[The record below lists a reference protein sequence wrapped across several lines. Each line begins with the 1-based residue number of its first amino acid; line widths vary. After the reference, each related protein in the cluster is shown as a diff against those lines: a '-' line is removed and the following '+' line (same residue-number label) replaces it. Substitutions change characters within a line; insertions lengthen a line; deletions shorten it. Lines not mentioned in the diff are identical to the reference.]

1 MIFDRHRQQGKILDL
16 FAGAG
21 GWDVGLGMM
30 GLAALGIE
38 REPWACKTG
47 IAAGHARLQTDVS
60 ALDPHDFDPLWGL
73 IASPPCQAYSTAG
86 KQLGNQDK
94 PLVIACAH
102 ELAAGSD
109 TRGGRLKECRDPR
122 SLLTVEPLRFAVALR
137 PRWIAL
143 EQVPAVLELWSLF
156 AQLLASFGYQSAV
169 GTLSAER
176 YGVPQTRKRAFL
188 IASLDGPV
196 ALPEPTHR
204 SYDARRRDMPASEQG
219 LLPWVSMADALGWKP
234 SERVGF
240 PRRSEK
246 PGEPPLRERDRR
258 PASSPALALTEK
270 TRSWTRVE
278 LRRSGNR
285 ATEGFDPTAAPA
297 QTVTTRVNRWQAHGV
312 EPDERTETGW
322 AWRNGNQA
330 KAAVRASHEPAPTIH
345 FEHCLNDVEWV
356 PCGYDSRQTN
366 ARTRPIEAPAPTMLA
381 RGLAK
386 GTPVWVGHRPA
397 TTIACDNRVQPP
409 GHKENASDPPGRYE
423 QRRGTN
429 AVRVTVAQAATLQ
442 GFPPDYPW
450 QGARSR
456 QFEQVGNAVPPPL
469 AHEVLEQ
476 AVQPSERTRGG
487 RSKRARASARAQRQT
502 T

>member
-1 MIFDRHRQQGKILDL
+1 
-16 FAGAG
+16 
-21 GWDVGLGMM
+21 
-30 GLAALGIE
+30 
-38 REPWACKTG
+38 
-47 IAAGHARLQTDVS
+47 
-60 ALDPHDFDPLWGL
+60 
-73 IASPPCQAYSTAG
+73 
-86 KQLGNQDK
+86 
-94 PLVIACAH
+94 
-102 ELAAGSD
+102 
-109 TRGGRLKECRDPR
+109 
-122 SLLTVEPLRFAVALR
+122 
-137 PRWIAL
+137 
-143 EQVPAVLELWSLF
+143 
-156 AQLLASFGYQSAV
+156 
-169 GTLSAER
+169 
-176 YGVPQTRKRAFL
+176 
-188 IASLDGPV
+188 
-196 ALPEPTHR
+196 
-204 SYDARRRDMPASEQG
+204 
-219 LLPWVSMADALGWKP
+219 
-234 SERVGF
+234 
-240 PRRSEK
+240 
-246 PGEPPLRERDRR
+246 
-258 PASSPALALTEK
+258 
-270 TRSWTRVE
+270 VE

-345 FEHCLNDVEWV
+345 FGHCLNDVEWV

-366 ARTRPIEAPAPTMLA
+366 ARTRPIEAPAPTMLS

-469 AHEVLEQ
+469 AHKVLEQ

-487 RSKRARASARAQRQT
+487 RSKRAGASAAAQRQT